1 MEILSFFFGRLKKNI
16 YFCSRINNNLNIYRL
31 SKQHYS
37 ILIKNRMSTWK
48 EMSDEQLALLY
59 ADGNNKAFDILLS
72 RVQNKLFSYIFC
84 MVKNEEMAND
94 LFQETF
100 IKAIM
105 KLRDG
110 KYKDNGKFLFWI
122 TRIAHNVIID
132 HFRDIRNSHIVDAPK
147 ENDLGNLRGDSIL
160 ETDREKALVNEQ
172 VLQDVRLL
180 MNALPDVQREVVYM
194 RYYQN
199 MSFKEIAEATGVSI
213 NTSLGR
219 MRYALINLR
228 KLSREHAIELQL
240 A

>member
-1 MEILSFFFGRLKKNI
+1 
-16 YFCSRINNNLNIYRL
+16 
-31 SKQHYS
+31 
-37 ILIKNRMSTWK
+37 MS
-48 EMSDEQLALLY
+48 

-84 MVKNEEMAND
+84 MVKNEELAND

-110 KYKDNGKFLFWI
+110 KYKNQGKFSFWL

-132 HFRDIRNSHIVDAPK
+132 HYRDLRNHHIVDAPK
-147 ENDLGNLRGDSIL
+147 ENDLGNLRGDSVL
-160 ETDREKALVNEQ
+160 EADREKALVNEQ
-172 VLQDVRLL
+172 VLKDVRQL
-180 MNALPDVQREVVYM
+180 MEALPDVQREVVFM
-194 RYYQN
+194 RYFQE
-199 MSFKEIAEATGVSI
+199 MSFKEIAAATGVSI

-228 KLSREHAIELQL
+228 KLSHEHNIELQL
-240 A
+240 T

>member
-1 MEILSFFFGRLKKNI
+1 
-16 YFCSRINNNLNIYRL
+16 
-31 SKQHYS
+31 
-37 ILIKNRMSTWK
+37 
-48 EMSDEQLALLY
+48 MSDEQLALLY

-72 RVQNKLFSYIFC
+72 RVQDKLFSYIFC
-84 MVKNEEMAND
+84 MVKNEETAND

-110 KYKDNGKFLFWI
+110 KYKDSGKFMFWV

-132 HFRDIRNSHIVDAPK
+132 YFRDVKSSHIVDAPK
-147 ENDLGNLRGDSIL
+147 ENDLGNLRGDSII
-160 ETDREKALVNEQ
+160 ESDREKDIVNEETLKDIKQ
-172 VLQDVRLL
+172 L
-180 MNALPDVQREVVYM
+180 MDELPEVQREVVFM
-194 RYYQN
+194 RYYQE
-199 MSFKEIAEATGVSI
+199 MSFKEIAKVTGVSI

-228 KLSREHAIELQL
+228 RLSREHCLELQL

>member
-1 MEILSFFFGRLKKNI
+1 
-16 YFCSRINNNLNIYRL
+16 
-31 SKQHYS
+31 
-37 ILIKNRMSTWK
+37 MSTWK

-110 KYKDNGKFLFWI
+110 KYKDQGKFLFWV

-132 HFRDIRNSHIVDAPK
+132 HYRDLKSSHIVDAPK
-147 ENDLGNLRGDSIL
+147 DNDLGNIRGDSIS
-160 ETDREKALVNEQ
+160 ETDRERAMVNEQ
-172 VLQDVRLL
+172 VLKDVRQL
-180 MNALPDVQREVVYM
+180 MEALPEVQREVVFM
-194 RYYQN
+194 RYYQE
-199 MSFKEIAEATGVSI
+199 MSFKEIAKATGVSI

-228 KLSREHAIELQL
+228 RLSREHNVELQL

>member
-1 MEILSFFFGRLKKNI
+1 
-16 YFCSRINNNLNIYRL
+16 
-31 SKQHYS
+31 
-37 ILIKNRMSTWK
+37 MSTWK

-59 ADGNNKAFDILLS
+59 ANGNNKAFDILLS
-72 RVQNKLFSYIFC
+72 RVQNKLFTYILC

-100 IKAIM
+100 IKAIVRL
-105 KLRDG
+105 KEG
-110 KYKDNGKFLFWI
+110 KYKDQGKFLFWI

-132 HFRDIRNSHIVDAPK
+132 HFRDVKNSHIVDAPK
-147 ENDLGNLRGDSIL
+147 ENDLGNLRSDAIL
-160 ETDREKALVNEQ
+160 EADREKALVNEQ
-172 VLQDVRLL
+172 VLKDVRIL
-180 MNALPDVQREVVYM
+180 MNALPEVQREVVFM
-194 RYYQN
+194 RYFQE

-228 KLSREHAIELQL
+228 RLSRQHSIELQL

>member
-1 MEILSFFFGRLKKNI
+1 
-16 YFCSRINNNLNIYRL
+16 
-31 SKQHYS
+31 
-37 ILIKNRMSTWK
+37 MSTWK

-84 MVKNEEMAND
+84 MVKNEEIADD

-110 KYKDNGKFLFWI
+110 KYRDNGKFLFWL

-132 HFRDIRNSHIVDAPK
+132 YFRDVKSSHIVDAPK
-147 ENDLGNLRGDSIL
+147 ENDLGNLKGDSIL
-160 ETDREKALVNEQ
+160 EADREKALVNEQ
-172 VLQDVRLL
+172 VLKDIRLL
-180 MNALPDVQREVVYM
+180 IEALPDVQREVVFM
-194 RYYQN
+194 RYYQE

-228 KLSREHAIELQL
+228 RLSHEHSIELQF

>member
-1 MEILSFFFGRLKKNI
+1 
-16 YFCSRINNNLNIYRL
+16 
-31 SKQHYS
+31 
-37 ILIKNRMSTWK
+37 
-48 EMSDEQLALLY
+48 MSDEQLALLY

-84 MVKNEEMAND
+84 MVKNEELAND

-100 IKAIM
+100 IKAIVRL
-105 KLRDG
+105 KDG
-110 KYKDNGKFLFWI
+110 KYRDQGKFLFWV

-132 HFRDIRNSHIVDAPK
+132 YFRDVKNSHIVDAPK
-147 ENDLGNLRGDSIL
+147 ENDLGVIRSDSVL

-172 VLQDVRLL
+172 VLKDVRQL
-180 MNALPDVQREVVYM
+180 MEALPDVQREVVYL
-194 RYYQN
+194 RYYQEL
-199 MSFKEIAEATGVSI
+199 SFKEIAKITGVSI

-228 KLSREHAIELQL
+228 RLSREHSIELQF

>member
-1 MEILSFFFGRLKKNI
+1 
-16 YFCSRINNNLNIYRL
+16 
-31 SKQHYS
+31 
-37 ILIKNRMSTWK
+37 
-48 EMSDEQLALLY
+48 
-59 ADGNNKAFDILLS
+59 
-72 RVQNKLFSYIFC
+72 

-132 HFRDIRNSHIVDAPK
+132 HFRDIRNSHIIDAPK

-160 ETDREKALVNEQ
+160 EADREKALVNEQ

-180 MNALPDVQREVVYM
+180 MNALPDVQREVVFM
-194 RYYQN
+194 RYYQE

>member
-1 MEILSFFFGRLKKNI
+1 
-16 YFCSRINNNLNIYRL
+16 
-31 SKQHYS
+31 
-37 ILIKNRMSTWK
+37 
-48 EMSDEQLALLY
+48 MSDEQLALLY

-100 IKAIM
+100 IKVIM

-110 KYKDNGKFLFWI
+110 KYKDNGKFLFWV

-132 HFRDIRNSHIVDAPK
+132 YFRDVRNSHIVDAPK

-160 ETDREKALVNEQ
+160 ESNRELALINEQ
-172 VLQDVRLL
+172 VLKDIRVL
-180 MNALPDVQREVVYM
+180 MNALPEVQREVVYM
-194 RYYQN
+194 RYYQE
-199 MSFKEIAEATGVSI
+199 MSFKEIAKATGVSI

-228 KLSREHAIELQL
+228 KLSREHSIELQL
-240 A
+240 S

>member
-1 MEILSFFFGRLKKNI
+1 
-16 YFCSRINNNLNIYRL
+16 
-31 SKQHYS
+31 
-37 ILIKNRMSTWK
+37 MSTWK

-84 MVKNEEMAND
+84 MVKNEELAND

-110 KYKDNGKFLFWI
+110 KYKNQGKFSFWL

-132 HFRDIRNSHIVDAPK
+132 HYRDLRNHYIVDAPK
-147 ENDLGNLRGDSIL
+147 ENDLGNLQGDSVL
-160 ETDREKALVNEQ
+160 EADREKALVNEQ
-172 VLQDVRLL
+172 VLKDVRQL
-180 MNALPDVQREVVYM
+180 MEALPDVQREVVFM
-194 RYYQN
+194 RYFQE
-199 MSFKEIAEATGVSI
+199 MSFKEIAAATGVSI

-228 KLSREHAIELQL
+228 KLSHEHNIELQL
-240 A
+240 T

>member
-1 MEILSFFFGRLKKNI
+1 
-16 YFCSRINNNLNIYRL
+16 
-31 SKQHYS
+31 
-37 ILIKNRMSTWK
+37 MSTWK

-72 RVQNKLFSYIFC
+72 RVQDKLFSYLFC
-84 MVKNEEMAND
+84 VVQNEEVAND

-100 IKAIM
+100 IKAIVRL
-105 KLRDG
+105 KDG
-110 KYKDNGKFLFWI
+110 KYKDQGKFLFWV

-132 HFRDIRNSHIVDAPK
+132 YFRDVKSSHIVDGPK
-147 ENDLGNLRGDSIL
+147 ENDLGVIRSDSVL

-172 VLQDVRLL
+172 VLKDVRQL
-180 MNALPDVQREVVYM
+180 MDALPDVQREVVYM
-194 RYYQN
+194 RYYQEL
-199 MSFKEIAEATGVSI
+199 SFKEIAKITGVSI

-228 KLSREHAIELQL
+228 RLSREHNVELQF

>member
-1 MEILSFFFGRLKKNI
+1 
-16 YFCSRINNNLNIYRL
+16 
-31 SKQHYS
+31 
-37 ILIKNRMSTWK
+37 MSTWK

-72 RVQNKLFSYIFC
+72 RVQDKLFSYIFC
-84 MVKNEEMAND
+84 MVKNEETAND

-110 KYKDNGKFLFWI
+110 KYKDSGKFMFWV

-132 HFRDIRNSHIVDAPK
+132 YFRDVKSSHIVDAPK
-147 ENDLGNLRGDSIL
+147 ENDLGNLRGDSII
-160 ETDREKALVNEQ
+160 ESDREKDIVNEETLKDIKQ
-172 VLQDVRLL
+172 L
-180 MNALPDVQREVVYM
+180 MDELPEVQREVVFM
-194 RYYQN
+194 RYYQE
-199 MSFKEIAEATGVSI
+199 MSFKEIAKVTGVSI

-228 KLSREHAIELQL
+228 RLSREHCLELQL